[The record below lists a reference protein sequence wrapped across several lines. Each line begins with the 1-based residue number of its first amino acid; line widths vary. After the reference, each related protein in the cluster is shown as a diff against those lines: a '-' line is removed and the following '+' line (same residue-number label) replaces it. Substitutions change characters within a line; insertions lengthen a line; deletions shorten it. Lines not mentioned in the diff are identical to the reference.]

1 MIDLG
6 TTGGRRAPTPG
17 VGLSG
22 LVVAG
27 MCLAA
32 WVLLGTAPAAASI
45 LLTPAVGVADIATVG
60 THIADPYTP
69 SSALFENPAGLTA
82 FDTFTTG
89 GGLGVGYGRGRI
101 KGSGPVAGY
110 DDSTTMWPLIPDFG
124 LSIPYRDRWRFA
136 AGLFGTT
143 GYALDFGP
151 DPAHGIPSFFSETI
165 IMAFPVGVG
174 YRLTDQLSVGAEVQ
188 PLFGQLRTHFPSGP
202 LQFVYNVSEFRYK
215 INGPG
220 VQGMVGVA
228 LRPNEQWA
236 FGLGV
241 RTPGMIWASGSM
253 PVPGAGRQGVHCD
266 LEMPTQ
272 VFLGATW
279 RGVPRL
285 ALSGAVR
292 FTNSSTL
299 SSKIKYDLTPLANS
313 GFIPDAHDE
322 WKFGLGAEYAIREQ
336 TMLRLGAGWASHIV
350 GAKGESP
357 LVADTDDTKV
367 AAGVGQRWGNWVV
380 DLTAGYTLEAER
392 HVPPGEALFIPG
404 AYSMQGGV
412 IMIGLMTHY

>member
-1 MIDLG
+1 MIDLV
-6 TTGGRRAPTPG
+6 TAAGRRAQTAG
-17 VGLSG
+17 VRLSG
-22 LVVAG
+22 LVVASV
-27 MCLAA
+27 CLAA
-32 WVLLGTAPAAASI
+32 CALLRAAPAAASI

-82 FDTFTTG
+82 FETFTIG
-89 GGLGVGYGRGRI
+89 GGLGLGYGRGRLQT
-101 KGSGPVAGY
+101 PTQAGVFS
-110 DDSTTMWPLIPDFG
+110 DTTTMWPLIPDLG

-143 GYALDFGP
+143 GYRLDFGP
-151 DPAHGIPSFFSETI
+151 DPAHGIPSFLSETI
-165 IMAFPVGVG
+165 IMAFPVGVA

-188 PLFGQLRTHFPSGP
+188 PLFGQLRIHFPSGP
-202 LQFVYNVSEFRYK
+202 LEPLYNISEFRYK

-220 VQGMVGVA
+220 VQGMVGLA

-241 RTPGMIWASGSM
+241 RTPGMIWARGSM

-292 FTNSSTL
+292 YTNSSTL
-299 SSKIKYDLTPLANS
+299 DSKIKYDLTPLANN

-322 WKFGLGAEYAIREQ
+322 WKFSLGAEYAIWEQ
-336 TMLRLGAGWASHIV
+336 TVVRLGASWASHIV

-367 AAGVGQRWGNWVV
+367 AIGLGQRLGRWVL

-392 HVPPGEALFIPG
+392 HIPPGEALFLPG

-412 IMIGLMTHY
+412 IMVGLMTNY

>member
-1 MIDLG
+1 MIDLV
-6 TTGGRRAPTPG
+6 TAGGRRARTPG
-17 VGLSG
+17 VALSG

-27 MCLAA
+27 VCLAA
-32 WVLLGTAPAAASI
+32 SALLGRAPAAASI
-45 LLTPAVGVADIATVG
+45 LIAPAVGTADIATVG
-60 THIADPYTP
+60 TRIADPYTP

-82 FDTFTTG
+82 FDTFTSG
-89 GGLGVGYGRGRI
+89 GGLGLGYGRGRI
-101 KGSGPVAGY
+101 EAPTQAGVFS
-110 DDSTTMWPLIPDFG
+110 DTTTMWPLIPDLG

-136 AGLFGTT
+136 IGLFGST
-143 GYALDFGP
+143 GYTLDFGP
-151 DPAHGIPSFFSETI
+151 DPAHGVPSFFSETVV
-165 IMAFPVGVG
+165 MAVPLGVA

-188 PLFGQLRTHFPSGP
+188 PLFGQLRTHFTVCGYFPCP
-202 LQFVYNVSEFRYK
+202 PDAPEFRYR

-220 VQGMVGVA
+220 VQGMVGLA
-228 LRPNEQWA
+228 LHPNEQWA

-241 RTPGMIWASGSM
+241 RTPGTIWMTGSM

-299 SSKIKYDLTPLANS
+299 GDSKIEYDLTPQANS

-336 TMLRLGAGWASHIV
+336 TMLRLGASWASHIV
-350 GAKGESP
+350 GSKGENP
-357 LVADTDDTKV
+357 LVADVDDTKV
-367 AAGVGQRWGNWVV
+367 AVGLGQRLGHWVL
-380 DLTAGYTLEAER
+380 DLTAGYTLNAER
-392 HVPPGEALFIPG
+392 HTSALFPG

-412 IMIGLMTHY
+412 VMIGLTHY

>member
-1 MIDLG
+1 
-6 TTGGRRAPTPG
+6 
-17 VGLSG
+17 
-22 LVVAG
+22 
-27 MCLAA
+27 
-32 WVLLGTAPAAASI
+32 
-45 LLTPAVGVADIATVG
+45 
-60 THIADPYTP
+60 
-69 SSALFENPAGLTA
+69 LFENPASLTA

-89 GGLGVGYGRGRI
+89 GGLGLGYGRGRLET
-101 KGSGPVAGY
+101 PTQAGVFS
-110 DDSTTMWPLIPDFG
+110 DTTTMWPLIPDFG

-136 AGLFGTT
+136 IGLFGST
-143 GYALDFGP
+143 GYTLDFGP

-165 IMAFPVGVG
+165 IMAFPVGVA

-188 PLFGQLRTHFPSGP
+188 PMFGQLRTHFPSGP
-202 LQFVYNVSEFRYK
+202 LEPVYNIKEFRYK

-241 RTPGMIWASGSM
+241 RTPGIIWMTGSM

-299 SSKIKYDLTPLANS
+299 DSKIEYDLTPQANI

-322 WKFGLGAEYAIREQ
+322 WKFGLAAEYAVRQE
-336 TMLRLGAGWASHIV
+336 TVLRLGASWASHIV
-350 GAKGESP
+350 GSKGVNP
-357 LVADTDDTKV
+357 LVFDDDDTKIAV
-367 AAGVGQRWGNWVV
+367 GVGQRLGHWGL
-380 DLTAGYTLEAER
+380 DLTAGYTLPAER
-392 HVPPGEALFIPG
+392 HISPASALVLPG
-404 AYSMQGGV
+404 AYSMEGGV
-412 IMIGLMTHY
+412 VLLGLTYY

>member
-1 MIDLG
+1 MIDLV
-6 TTGGRRAPTPG
+6 TAGGRRARTPG

-27 MCLAA
+27 VCLAA
-32 WVLLGTAPAAASI
+32 YVLLGPAPAVASSLI
-45 LLTPAVGVADIATVG
+45 VGAVGTADMATVG
-60 THIADPYTP
+60 TRVADPHTP
-69 SSALFENPAGLTA
+69 SAALFENPAGLTA

-89 GGLGVGYGRGRI
+89 GGLGLGYGRGRI
-101 KGSGPVAGY
+101 KASVPAGY
-110 DDSTTMWPLIPDFG
+110 DDTTTMWPLIPDLG

-136 AGLFGTT
+136 IGLFGST
-143 GYALDFGP
+143 GYTLDFGP
-151 DPAHGIPSFFSETI
+151 DPAHGVPSFFSETVV
-165 IMAFPVGVG
+165 MAVPLGVA

-202 LQFVYNVSEFRYK
+202 LELLYNIKEFRYK

-241 RTPGMIWASGSM
+241 RTPGMIWMTGSM
-253 PVPGAGRQGVHCD
+253 PVPDAGRQSVHCD

-299 SSKIKYDLTPLANS
+299 SSKIKYDLTPQANS

-336 TMLRLGAGWASHIV
+336 TMLRLGATWASHIV
-350 GAKGESP
+350 GSKGEDP
-357 LVADTDDTKV
+357 LVADVDDTTV
-367 AAGVGQRWGNWVV
+367 AVGVGQRLGHWVL
-380 DLTAGYTLEAER
+380 DLTAEYTLNAER
-392 HVPPGEALFIPG
+392 HIPPASALSIPG
-404 AYSMQGGV
+404 AYSMQGAFV
-412 IMIGLMTHY
+412 TIGLTHY

>member
-1 MIDLG
+1 MIDLV
-6 TTGGRRAPTPG
+6 TAADRRGQTPG
-17 VGLSG
+17 VGLSRF
-22 LVVAG
+22 VVAG
-27 MCLAA
+27 MCLTAS
-32 WVLLGTAPAAASI
+32 VLLGSAPAAASI
-45 LLTPAVGVADIATVG
+45 LLMPAVGTADIATVG
-60 THIADPYTP
+60 TRVADPYTP
-69 SSALFENPAGLTA
+69 SSALFENPAGLTG

-89 GGLGVGYGRGRI
+89 GGLGLGYGHGRI
-101 KGSGPVAGY
+101 RGSGSFAGY
-110 DDSTTMWPLIPDFG
+110 DDTTTLWPLIPDFG

-136 AGLFGTT
+136 LGLFGTT
-143 GYALDFGP
+143 GYTLDFGP
-151 DPAHGIPSFFSETI
+151 DPAHGVPSFFSETI
-165 IMAFPVGVG
+165 IMTFPVGVA
-174 YRLTDQLSVGAEVQ
+174 YRITDQLSVGAEVQ

-241 RTPGMIWASGSM
+241 RTPGMIWATGSM
-253 PVPGAGRQGVHCD
+253 PVPSAGRQGIHCD

-272 VFLGATW
+272 IFLGATW

-292 FTNSSTL
+292 FTDSSTL
-299 SSKIKYDLTPLANS
+299 NSKIKYDLTPLANS

-322 WKFGLGAEYAIREQ
+322 WKFGLGAEYAIREE
-336 TMLRLGAGWASHIV
+336 TMLRLGASWASHIV
-350 GAKGESP
+350 GTKGESP

-367 AAGVGQRWGNWVV
+367 AAGLGQRLGHWLL
-380 DLTAGYTLEAER
+380 DLTVGYTLEAER
-392 HVPPGEALFIPG
+392 HISPSSALFIPG

-412 IMIGLMTHY
+412 VMVGLTHRY